1 MRIALACLLVAAA
14 PALAQVPDMKAV
26 PAKGA
31 CADCG
36 VVRSVRPTHTETAPS
51 PSNDAKPS
59 GLVATVP
66 LGRSDEKARVGPSQR
81 VGKDVVTKTG
91 SWEVTILLDDGRVKL
106 MRLTEAPDIREGDK
120 VRIDKDG
127 KIQRR

>member
-1 MRIALACLLVAAA
+1 MRIALACLLVAAV
-14 PALAQVPDMKAV
+14 PALAQVPEMKGV
-26 PAKGA
+26 PSKGA

-51 PSNDAKPS
+51 AATDTKPS

-66 LGRSDEKARVGPSQR
+66 LGHSSEKARVGPSQR
-81 VGKDVVTKTG
+81 VGKDVVTKTD

-106 MRLTEAPDIREGDK
+106 MRLTEQPDVREGDK
-120 VRIDKDG
+120 VLVDKDG

>member
-1 MRIALACLLVAAA
+1 MRIALACLLAAA
-14 PALAQVPDMKAV
+14 VPALAQVPEMKGV

-51 PSNDAKPS
+51 PANDAKPS

-66 LGRSDEKARVGPSQR
+66 LGRTEEKARIGPSQR
-81 VGKDVVTKTG
+81 VGKDVVTRTD

-106 MRLTEAPDIREGDK
+106 MRLTAQPDVREGDK
-120 VRIDKDG
+120 VLVDKDG